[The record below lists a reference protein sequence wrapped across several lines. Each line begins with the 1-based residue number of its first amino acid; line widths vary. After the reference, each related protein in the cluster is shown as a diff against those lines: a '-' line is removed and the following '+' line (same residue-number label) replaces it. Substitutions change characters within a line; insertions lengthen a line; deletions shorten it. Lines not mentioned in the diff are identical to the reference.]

1 MAQKEEVMAESL
13 SDGNG
18 FREEV
23 VNVKLAELLE
33 DRDVV
38 SLPEQVIS
46 DLVENN
52 RMPDIMTANLLGIRV
67 VIEGRIG
74 QSSGIRQSLVE
85 DCKQRVAEGIA
96 PMAVAVAY
104 PQGVNQA
111 TSLSGLEENLREA
124 EFQINVITEEGAGD
138 WSSGDVEDL
147 GDYLR
152 SGYGDLVQENVVEEA
167 VETIDNSI
175 DRFVNQLS
183 STDGLSGT
191 EERLKDVVIVPN
203 E

>member
-1 MAQKEEVMAESL
+1 MTESL

-33 DRDVV
+33 ERDVV

-74 QSSGIRQSLVE
+74 QSNSVLRSLE
-85 DCKQRVAEGIA
+85 GDCEERVAEGIA

-104 PQGVNQA
+104 PEGINQA
-111 TSLSGLEENLREA
+111 NSLSDLEDNIRASEL
-124 EFQINVITEEGAGD
+124 QMNVITEEGVGD
-138 WSSGDVEDL
+138 WSSGGLSDL
-147 GDYLR
+147 AQFLR
-152 SGYGDLVQENVVEEA
+152 SGYSDLIQENVVEEA
-167 VETIDNSI
+167 VETIDSSI
-175 DRFVNQLS
+175 DGFVNELS
-183 STDGLSGT
+183 STQGLSGT
-191 EERLKDVVIVPN
+191 AERLREVVIVPN

>member
-1 MAQKEEVMAESL
+1 MTESI

-74 QSSGIRQSLVE
+74 QSAGTQQSLVD
-85 DCKQRVAEGIA
+85 DCRERVAEGIA

-104 PQGVNQA
+104 PEGINQA
-111 TSLSGLEENLREA
+111 TSLGGLEQNLRDA

-147 GDYLR
+147 GGYLR

-167 VETIDNSI
+167 VETIDGSI

-183 STDGLSGT
+183 SSEGLSGT

>member
-1 MAQKEEVMAESL
+1 MVESL
-13 SDGNG
+13 TDGNG

-33 DRDVV
+33 QRDVV

-74 QSSGIRQSLVE
+74 RQAGTRQSLVE
-85 DCKQRVAEGIA
+85 DCKERVAEGIA

-104 PQGVNQA
+104 PEGVNQA
-111 TSLSGLEENLREA
+111 TSLSGLERNLREA
-124 EFQINVITEEGAGD
+124 EFQINVITEEGAGN
-138 WSSGDVEDL
+138 WSSGDIEDL

-167 VETIDNSI
+167 VETIDDSI

-183 STDGLSGT
+183 STEGLSGT

>member
-1 MAQKEEVMAESL
+1 MTESL
-13 SDGNG
+13 TDGNG

-33 DRDVV
+33 QRDVV

-52 RMPDIMTANLLGIRV
+52 RMPDIMTANLLGVRI

-74 QSSGIRQSLVE
+74 QSPDVHRSLVE
-85 DCKQRVAEGIA
+85 DCEERVAEGIA

-104 PQGVNQA
+104 PEEINQSP
-111 TSLSGLEENLREA
+111 SLRGLEDNIRNA
-124 EFQINVITEEGAGD
+124 EFNMNVVTESGAGD
-138 WSSGDVEDL
+138 WTSGDIGGL
-147 GDYLR
+147 SDYLR
-152 SGYGDLVQENVVEEA
+152 SGYGDLVEENVVEEA
-167 VETIDNSI
+167 VNTIDKSI
-175 DRFVNQLS
+175 DRFVHQLS
-183 STDGLSGT
+183 STNDLSGT

-203 E
+203 EQ

>member
-1 MAQKEEVMAESL
+1 MVESL

-33 DRDVV
+33 ERDVV

-74 QSSGIRQSLVE
+74 QSSSVRRSLEE
-85 DCKQRVAEGIA
+85 DCEERVAEGVA

-104 PQGVNQA
+104 PAGINQA
-111 TSLSGLEENLREA
+111 SSLSDLEDNIRDSELEM
-124 EFQINVITEEGAGD
+124 NVVTEEGVGD
-138 WSSGDVEDL
+138 WSSGGLSDL
-147 GDYLR
+147 AQFLR
-152 SGYGDLVQENVVEEA
+152 SGYSDLIQENVVEDA
-167 VETIDNSI
+167 VDTIDSSI
-175 DRFVNQLS
+175 DGFVNELS
-183 STDGLSGT
+183 STQGLGGT
-191 EERLKDVVIVPN
+191 AKRLREVVIVPN

>member
-1 MAQKEEVMAESL
+1 MVDSL
-13 SDGNG
+13 SDGSG

-33 DRDVV
+33 ERDVV

-52 RMPDIMTANLLGIRV
+52 RMPDIMTANLLGVRV

-74 QSSGIRQSLVE
+74 RSQTVRRSLVE
-85 DCKQRVAEGIA
+85 DCEKRVAEGIA

-104 PQGVNQA
+104 PERINHS
-111 TSLSGLEENLREA
+111 TSLSGLEDNIRNA
-124 EFQINVITEEGAGD
+124 EFGMNVITESGAGG
-138 WSSGDVEDL
+138 WTTGDLHDL
-147 GDYLR
+147 ADYLR
-152 SGYGDLVQENVVEEA
+152 SGYGDLVEESVVEDA
-167 VETIDNSI
+167 VDTIDESI
-175 DRFVNQLS
+175 DGFVHQLS
-183 STDGLSGT
+183 SIQGLSGT